1 MLRPEVERN
10 IRAGETNCQQQQNQ
24 INMKAFKVASLVLVG
39 ILALGAASAQAAPGI
54 NYLLKVDLSLTL
66 QQQALSNTNKNG
78 DGKTY
83 ISTVAK
89 SKMSSKALL
98 GYMAEIFD
106 TAWPDR
112 AQLRYDMISDQL
124 VVTDKTGTN
133 IFFSAVT
140 G

>member
-1 MLRPEVERN
+1 
-10 IRAGETNCQQQQNQ
+10 
-24 INMKAFKVASLVLVG
+24 MKAFKVASLVLVG